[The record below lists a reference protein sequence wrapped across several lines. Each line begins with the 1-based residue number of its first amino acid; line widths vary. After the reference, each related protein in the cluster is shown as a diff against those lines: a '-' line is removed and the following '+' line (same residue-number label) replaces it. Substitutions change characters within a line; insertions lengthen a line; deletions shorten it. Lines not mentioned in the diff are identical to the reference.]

1 MLRELMGK
9 FVKKAL
15 PVDDELST
23 LTALIA
29 TTADIVNKVETGKY
43 SIACGITGIMK
54 MATVCRV
61 TIEDNNIRAK
71 MDAYY
76 KDVSTMNSVD
86 EFVEW
91 GKPFTYFNTEMT
103 KVMNNYNLGLYDWA
117 GDATKVFLEQ
127 ITKGEKYE

>member
-1 MLRELMGK
+1 MLRELIGK
-9 FVKKAL
+9 VFKKAL
-15 PVDDELST
+15 PTDDALST

-29 TTADIVNKVETGKY
+29 TTADVVNKVETGKY
-43 SIACGITGIMK
+43 SITCGITGIMK
-54 MATVCRV
+54 MIAVCNA

-71 MDAYY
+71 MAAYY

-91 GKPFTYFNTEMT
+91 GKPFTYFNTEMG
-103 KVMNNYNLGLYDWA
+103 KVMNNYNHNLYAWA